1 MKKLLLLTFTL
12 VIGFA
17 NAQQFDHSTW
27 DAVLNKNVSSTGDV
41 NYKAIKS
48 NPTKLN
54 SYLEQLTNAKP
65 NKTWSKEEILAFYIN
80 AYNAFTVKLIIDNYP
95 TKSIKDIKKPW
106 DQKFI
111 TIDGKQLSLNNIE
124 HDILRKLDEPRIHF
138 AINCASISCPKLL
151 NKAFTANDLDNQLER
166 VTKAFI
172 NSSENT
178 ITEKKIEISKLFTW
192 FKGDFTTNGT
202 IVDYFNKY
210 SDITIHKK
218 AKIKFK
224 DYNWNLNE

>member
-1 MKKLLLLTFTL
+1 MKKFLLLTFTL
-12 VIGFA
+12 IIGFA

-27 DAVLNKNVSSTGDV
+27 DAVLNKYVSTKGEV
-41 NYKAIKS
+41 NYKAIK
-48 NPTKLN
+48 NDPTELN
-54 SYLEQLTNAKP
+54 SYLDQLSSAKP
-65 NKTWSKEEILAFYIN
+65 NKTWSKEETLAFYIN

-95 TKSIKDIKKPW
+95 TKSIKDIKQPW
-106 DQKFI
+106 DKKFI
-111 TIDGKQLSLNNIE
+111 SIDGKTLSLNNIE

-151 NKAFTANDLDNQLER
+151 NKAFTSSALDQQLEM

-178 ITEKKIEISKLFTW
+178 ITEKKIEISKLFSW
-192 FKGDFTTNGT
+192 FKSDFTTNGT
-202 IVDYFNKY
+202 VVDYFNKY

>member
-1 MKKLLLLTFTL
+1 MKKFLLLTFTL
-12 VIGFA
+12 IIGFA

-27 DAVLNKNVSSTGDV
+27 DAVLNKYVSTKGEV
-41 NYKAIKS
+41 NYKAIK
-48 NPTKLN
+48 NDPTKLN
-54 SYLEQLTNAKP
+54 SYLDQLSSAKP
-65 NKTWSKEEILAFYIN
+65 NKTWTKEETLAFYIN

-95 TKSIKDIKKPW
+95 TKSIKDIKQPW
-106 DQKFI
+106 DKKFI
-111 TIDGKQLSLNNIE
+111 SIDGKTLSLNNIE

-151 NKAFTANDLDNQLER
+151 NKAFTSSDLDQQLEM

-178 ITEKKIEISKLFTW
+178 ITENKIEISKLFTW

-202 IVDYFNKY
+202 VVDYFNKY

>member
-12 VIGFA
+12 IIGFA

-27 DAVLNKNVSSTGDV
+27 NAVLNKYVSTKGDV

-48 NPTKLN
+48 NSTKLN
-54 SYLEQLTNAKP
+54 AYLEQLTNAKP
-65 NKTWSKEEILAFYIN
+65 SKTWSKEETLAFYIN

-106 DQKFI
+106 DEKFI
-111 TIDGKQLSLNNIE
+111 SIDGKKLSLNNIE

-151 NKAFTANDLDNQLER
+151 NQAFTPNNLEAQLEQ

-178 ITEKKIEISKLFTW
+178 ITEKKIEISKLFSW
-192 FKGDFTTNGT
+192 FKSDFTTHGT